1 MKLEW
6 MDENSGVMEAL
17 IRCCNIYAGMYRTEK
32 MEYMG
37 VSYSYSQIQV
47 IAYLIENEER
57 GENMACIAKRLGVTR
72 SNFTKIIQRLE
83 QKGIVEKKCMPGCK
97 RDHCVE
103 VTAFGRALYENYSQ
117 SVLRTRFTAMF
128 REFEKLSPEARDHV
142 VKALLLIDESR
153 GE

>member
-6 MDENSGVMEAL
+6 IGENSGVMEAL
-17 IRCCNIYAGMYRTEK
+17 IRCCNIYAGEYREERL
-32 MEYMG
+32 EYMG
-37 VSYSYSQIQV
+37 VCYSFSQIQV

-57 GENMACIAKRLGVTR
+57 GENMAAIAKRLGVTR
-72 SNFTKIIQRLE
+72 SNFTKIIKRLE
-83 QKGIVEKKCMPGCK
+83 RKGIVEKKCIPGCK

-103 VTAFGRALYENYSQ
+103 VTAFGRELYDNYCK